1 MLMNPSNLSTKDFI
15 RETAIKLFQAHGFEN
30 VTMMQICK
38 EAGVTKRTF
47 YYHFKSKNDVLSD
60 ITDYLGIKA
69 ERLLTTMVNHTKYIE
84 TLWQLMSVYCTDCQ
98 EYGPNIIKQV
108 YILTLQ
114 SEEQKN
120 FPYDTYLYEISLQ
133 LIKNA
138 QNENEIENH
147 LKPDDIT
154 FSLYHALRSVSITWA
169 AQDGKFDLVE
179 EFRKMFQIIL
189 NIHD

>member
-1 MLMNPSNLSTKDFI
+1 MIMNPSNLSTKDFI
-15 RETAIKLFQAHGFEN
+15 RETAIQLFQANGFEN
-30 VTMMQICK
+30 VTILQICK
-38 EAGVTKRTF
+38 EAGITKRTF

-69 ERLLTTMVNHTKYIE
+69 ERLLTTMINQKMYIE

-98 EYGPNIIKQV
+98 EYGPNIIKQI

-114 SEEQKN
+114 NEQHKN
-120 FPYDTYLYEISLQ
+120 FPYDTYLYDISLQ

-138 QNENEIENH
+138 QKENEIENH
-147 LKPDDIT
+147 QSPDDIT

-169 AQDGKFDLVE
+169 AQNGEFDLVD
-179 EFRKMFQIIL
+179 EFRKMFWIIL
-189 NIHD
+189 NIHK